1 MLSKKKKIII
11 LCVMA
16 VLLVVTGYLNIA
28 LNNNAIQTG
37 TGNVTTQSF
46 FSSYRTDRE
55 STRSQ
60 EMDYYKA
67 IVASES
73 SSEEAKKNAEA
84 SMQTLIARMETEQA
98 VEGLIKAKGFEDIIV
113 TSTAT
118 NVNVIVNTATNLESS
133 QVAQIVSIVQE
144 QMGTSL
150 DNICIIP
157 VE

>member
-1 MLSKKKKIII
+1 MLSKKKKIVI

-16 VLLVVTGYLNIA
+16 VLLVVTGYLNIS
-28 LNNNAIQTG
+28 LNNNAIQTS
-37 TGNVTTQSF
+37 TSNITAQSF
-46 FSSYRTDRE
+46 FASYRTDRE
-55 STRSQ
+55 STRAQ
-60 EMDYYKA
+60 EIDYYKA
-67 IVASES
+67 IIASES
-73 SSEEAKKNAEA
+73 SSAEAKSSAEKN
-84 SMQTLIARMETEQA
+84 MQSLIEKMETEQA

-113 TSTAT
+113 TSTST
-118 NVNVIVNTATNLESS
+118 NVNVIVNTSSNLEAS

>member
-28 LNNNAIQTG
+28 LNNNAIQTS
-37 TGNVTTQSF
+37 TNNVTSQSF
-46 FSSYRTDRE
+46 FASYRTDRE

-118 NVNVIVNTATNLESS
+118 NVNVIVNTAENLETS

>member
-28 LNNNAIQTG
+28 LNNNAIETG
-37 TGNVTTQSF
+37 TNNVASQSF
-46 FSSYRTDRE
+46 FASYRTDRE
-55 STRSQ
+55 STRNQ

-84 SMQTLIARMETEQA
+84 SMQTLIERMETEQA

-118 NVNVIVNTATNLESS
+118 NVNVIVNTASNLEAS

>member
-28 LNNNAIQTG
+28 LNNNAIQTS
-37 TGNVTTQSF
+37 TNNVEAQSF

-55 STRSQ
+55 STRAQ
-60 EMDYYKA
+60 EIDYYKA
-67 IVASES
+67 IIASES
-73 SSEEAKKNAEA
+73 SSEEAKKTAES
-84 SMQTLIARMETEQA
+84 SMQSLIEKMEVEQA

-118 NVNVIVNTATNLESS
+118 NVNVIVNTAENLESS

>member
-28 LNNNAIQTG
+28 LNNNAVQTS
-37 TGNVTTQSF
+37 TGSVTTQSF

-67 IVASES
+67 IVASEA

-84 SMQTLIARMETEQA
+84 SMQTLIERMETEQA